1 MSEASK
7 TCNLATSEGSVNA
20 ISSPASECGV
30 TPCASPDGPMTDL
43 FGREVVLAL
52 RSASLERK
60 RSARSAKAA
69 TLCRALDELATSY
82 AADAATHGLPM
93 PATYGRRCGD
103 LSAVD
108 AQYACLVS
116 RLREATEKFGS
127 RLFVLRW
134 KSLDTVFGLR
144 ASMLRA
150 SGRRTSG
157 SDCTSWP
164 TPDAILT
171 PRSHGERGG
180 RLGNGSQSGADL
192 SRISQLAAWPTPNV
206 MEGGQTSR
214 GGKRKGEKL
223 MGGIAQLAAWPTP
236 QSHDERERG
245 NTEADHHHSPHD
257 LSNAAVMASWATPC
271 SNDDNKSVEAHLAMK
286 KRMGERDGTGANRTA
301 ITSLQVQAK
310 LATRVPNPKSRV
322 PVSPADSGPT
332 PNGSGAVTGS
342 GGQLNPGHSRWLMGC
357 RLAWQECNPKFEDWR
372 KWQGFLTTL
381 SNGQRVFGSAPC
393 AAMVMR
399 SARRSRKRS
408 LRPISK

>member
-1 MSEASK
+1 MQRLDTAGS
-7 TCNLATSEGSVNA
+7 TLFNLTWKRK
-20 ISSPASECGV
+20 V
-30 TPCASPDGPMTDL
+30 TPL
-43 FGREVVLAL
+43 GR
-52 RSASLERK
+52 RYLER
-60 RSARSAKAA
+60 A
-69 TLCRALDELATSY
+69 
-82 AADAATHGLPM
+82 
-93 PATYGRRCGD
+93 
-103 LSAVD
+103 
-108 AQYACLVS
+108 
-116 RLREATEKFGS
+116 
-127 RLFVLRW
+127 
-134 KSLDTVFGLR
+134 
-144 ASMLRA
+144 A
-150 SGRRTSG
+150 SGRRIAG

-164 TPDAILT
+164 TPNA
-171 PRSHGERGG
+171 
-180 RLGNGSQSGADL
+180 
-192 SRISQLAAWPTPNV
+192 

-223 MGGIAQLAAWPTP
+223 MGGIAQLAAWPT
-236 QSHDERERG
+236 REKAVVGCQLPVARMASWPTPNCPTG
-245 NTEADHHHSPHD
+245 GPNSKSTETHTGGRD
-257 LSNAAVMASWATPC
+257 LDGVATLASWATPC

-399 SARRSRKRS
+399 SARQSRKGS
-408 LRPISK
+408 SKPIWNRRKLNADG

>member
-1 MSEASK
+1 MSE
-7 TCNLATSEGSVNA
+7 TSEKSKLVTSEPSGNA
-20 ISSPASECGV
+20 ISSLASESGV
-30 TPCASPDGPMTDL
+30 TPYASPDGPMTDL
-43 FGREVVLAL
+43 FGREAVLAL

-60 RSARSAKAA
+60 RTARSAKAA

-157 SDCTSWP
+157 NDCTSWQ
-164 TPDAILT
+164 TLNTGDAH
-171 PRSHGERGG
+171 PRSLNTWDIPMTGQAH
-180 RLGNGSQSGADL
+180 NQQYAA
-192 SRISQLAAWPTPNV
+192 LAAWPTPNAT
-206 MEGGQTSR
+206 EGGQTSR

-223 MGGIAQLAAWPTP
+223 MGGIAQLAAWPRPKEQNCRGITP
-236 QSHDERERG
+236 KRDGLYDIAALASWAMPEKAEVGSQESEVRM
-245 NTEADHHHSPHD
+245 TIPSPESRVASPD
-257 LSNAAVMASWATPC
+257 APMASWATPAGRDYR
-271 SNDDNKSVEAHLAMK
+271 SESATEGFNEKRWNHSRGKPLSAEATL
-286 KRMGERDGTGANRTA
+286 
-301 ITSLQVQAK
+301 TS
-310 LATRVPNPKSRV
+310 PESRV
-322 PVSPADSGPT
+322 PSPDSLPASGAT
-332 PNGSGAVTGS
+332 PNGSGAATGS
-342 GGQLNPGHSRWLMGC
+342 GGQLNPGHSRWLMG
-357 RLAWQECNPKFEDWR
+357 LPPAWDD
-372 KWQGFLTTL
+372 
-381 SNGQRVFGSAPC
+381 C
-393 AAMVMR
+393 AAMVTH

-408 LRPISK
+408 SKRISD